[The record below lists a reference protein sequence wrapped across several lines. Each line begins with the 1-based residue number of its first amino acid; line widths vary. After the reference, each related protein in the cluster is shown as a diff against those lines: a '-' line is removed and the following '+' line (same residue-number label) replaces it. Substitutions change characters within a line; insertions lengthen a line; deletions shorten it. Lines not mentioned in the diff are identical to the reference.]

1 MMVRVLLWKELINE
15 KSLFKTLSNRIYK
28 IVLWST
34 CQIIGRYTYL
44 QRYMLL
50 DNFDGCNAYHMSKSS
65 KHTHILFEMV
75 LIRFDK
81 FEPEATYKRGVY
93 KKNNV

>member
-1 MMVRVLLWKELINE
+1 
-15 KSLFKTLSNRIYK
+15 
-28 IVLWST
+28 
-34 CQIIGRYTYL
+34 
-44 QRYMLL
+44 MLL